1 MAKAK
6 AKKKTTIQTG
16 KVSGVKI
23 SRSGGSF
30 TFEWKQPKVWYT
42 DWQKAWWSD
51 STVWKTKNRWGELKV
66 AKGDEKRVSTWGTSA
81 YFPNTSKKLTFV
93 EICLQGKASNTTDTN
108 YTPSECVYKWMD
120 LYPPKKP
127 TVTTEVGDY
136 PSTTFKWSVP
146 DSGASTQYWYTNC
159 YMWTWLLRNSSET
172 DGSKTNWKTN
182 FSDAHTVY
190 STGGTQ
196 SGTKYERVLTGTSGE
211 FTITEDSSLLNDGNS
226 YTRWFCLRA
235 RGPAGESKDIYAK
248 HVYGLPNQCEI
259 TNYQI
264 TKKTEENGYVA
275 QVWFTSPRTAQRPL
289 ERVEVEYA
297 LTAPDAGMECPV
309 SPGWTE
315 GATVLPADKT
325 SGATFSI
332 DSLIG
337 EDQCLFV
344 RANAIY
350 DDRTNYGVP
359 VVVDVGKLASPTDL
373 SVTPNQSN
381 YTVAIS
387 AENESDVPD
396 SFMVV
401 RYMTDDDPN
410 GFDIGIIAHGQTTA
424 TIQCP
429 EWESTP
435 RFGVYAVAPA
445 GCYETILRPDGITTY
460 EVDPAMKSDIVS
472 DGGTIPSAPEITATP
487 TSISGTIRVVWDW
500 AWADADGAELSWA
513 DHADAWESTD
523 EPDTYDVTKLN
534 TAAWNISG
542 LEAGKKWYI
551 KVRLFKGTSDT
562 RTYGAYSETTIVDLA
577 SAPLQ
582 PVLDL
587 LPGVITEDGQVTASW
602 VYSTTDGTQ
611 QAFAEV
617 AEVTEENNELVYTP
631 IAQTETA
638 QHITIDAQ
646 EQGWSSGENHNL
658 VCRVISASG
667 RASDGWSN
675 VVTVAVAEPLTCEI
689 TQSSLTSVTV
699 YYPDDEGDPVAF
711 TRTALTAMPMTV
723 TVEGAGDQGL
733 TTVSIERAADYFV
746 DRPDE
751 TNFNGYE
758 GETVYTITQTGEDQ
772 ITINLE
778 DLIGKLDDSASYR
791 IIATVQDGLGQT
803 ASDEI
808 DFEIRWSHQPDAPT
822 ATITIDTD
830 DLTAILQPIAPQGA
844 ALTDVCDIYRLS
856 VDKPVLV
863 YSDATFGEKYID
875 PYPTI
880 GEFGGY
886 RFVTKTA
893 NGDYITNGENQGS
906 FAWTDISA
914 LLDIDYNVI
923 NFGTDSVY
931 LAFDIDLDH
940 SWEKDFKQTKYLG
953 GAVQGDWTKA
963 IKRSGSISGNVVVAD
978 DDEVVQA
985 MRRLATYPGICH
997 VRTKDGSSFSADV
1010 QVQEKQSQ
1018 STAHKVASFTLKVT
1032 RVDPEIP
1039 DGLPYIES
1047 SEE

>member
-1 MAKAK
+1 MA
-6 AKKKTTIQTG
+6 KKTTVQTG

-23 SRSGGSF
+23 TRNGGSF

-51 STVWKTKNRWGELKV
+51 STVWNTKNRWGELKV
-66 AKGDEKRVSTWGTSA
+66 AKGDEKRVSTWGTSS
-81 YFPNTSKKLTFV
+81 YFPNTKKKLTFV
-93 EICLQGKASNTTDTN
+93 EICLQGKASSTDKTN
-108 YTPSECVYKWMD
+108 YTPSAYVYKWLD

-190 STGGTQ
+190 STGGSQ

-297 LTAPDAGMECPV
+297 LTAPDAGMECPI

-359 VVVDVGKLASPTDL
+359 VVVDVGKLAKPTNL
-373 SVTPNQSN
+373 SVTPNQTN
-381 YTVAIS
+381 YTVAITATNDS
-387 AENESDVPD
+387 EVSD

-410 GFDIGIIAHGQTTA
+410 GFDIGIIPSGETTV

-429 EWESTP
+429 EWESIP

-460 EVDPAMKSDIVS
+460 EVDPAMRSDIVS
-472 DGGTIPSAPEITATP
+472 DGGTIPSAPEIEAAP

-500 AWADADGAELSWA
+500 AWSEADGAELSWA
-513 DHADAWESTD
+513 DHEDAWESTA
-523 EPDTYDVTKLN
+523 EPSIYNVTKLHA
-534 TAAWNISG
+534 AAWNISG
-542 LEAGKKWYI
+542 LETGKKWYVR
-551 KVRLFKGTSDT
+551 VRLFKGTEDA
-562 RTYGAYSETTIVDLA
+562 RTYGAYSETETVDLA
-577 SAPLQ
+577 SAPLK
-582 PVLDL
+582 PVLNL
-587 LPGVITEDGQVTASW
+587 SPGVITEDGQVTASW

-611 QAFAEV
+611 QAFAEI
-617 AEVTEENNELVYTP
+617 AEELDESGDPYYLP
-631 IAQTETA
+631 IAQAQTA

-689 TQSSLTSVTV
+689 TQSSLTPVTV
-699 YYPDDEGDPVAF
+699 YYPDGQGSSVAF
-711 TRTALTAMPMTV
+711 TRTALTEMPMTV
-723 TVEGAGDQGL
+723 TIEGAGDQGL

-746 DRPDE
+746 DRPDD
-751 TNFNGYE
+751 TNFNGFE
-758 GETVYTITQTGEDQ
+758 GETVYTYTQTGEDQ
-772 ITINLE
+772 ITINLD
-778 DLIGKLDDSASYR
+778 DLIGKLDDTASYKL
-791 IIATVQDGLGQT
+791 IATVQDGLGQT
-803 ASDEI
+803 ATDEI
-808 DFEIRWSHQPDAPT
+808 DFEIRWSHQPNAPT
-822 ATITIDTD
+822 ATIEAGD
-830 DLTAILQPIAPQGA
+830 DFDMILTPIAPTGA

-856 VDKPVLV
+856 IDKPKLV
-863 YSDATFGEKYID
+863 YENAIFGNQYID

-886 RFVTKTA
+886 RFVTKTE
-893 NGDYITNGENQGS
+893 NGDYITDGNNQGS
-906 FAWTDISA
+906 FAWTDYAVGIQTRYNIIDFGGHRVF
-914 LLDIDYNVI
+914 LELDV
-923 NFGTDSVY
+923 
-931 LAFDIDLDH
+931 DL
-940 SWEKDFKQTKYLG
+940 SSQFEKDFRETKYLG
-953 GAVQGDWTKA
+953 GAVQGDWNKA
-963 IKRSGSISGNVVVAD
+963 ISRRGNISFTAIDGR
-978 DDEVVQA
+978 DDELIKS
-985 MRRLATYPGICH
+985 MRQLAAYAGICN
-997 VRTKDGSSFSADV
+997 VRSRDGSNYHAN
-1010 QVQEKQSQ
+1010 
-1018 STAHKVASFTLKVT
+1018 VAVNETYNYASGVKRYDYTLSIT
-1032 RVDPEIP
+1032 GVDPEQL
-1039 DGLPYIES
+1039 DGITYEES
-1047 SEE
+1047 E